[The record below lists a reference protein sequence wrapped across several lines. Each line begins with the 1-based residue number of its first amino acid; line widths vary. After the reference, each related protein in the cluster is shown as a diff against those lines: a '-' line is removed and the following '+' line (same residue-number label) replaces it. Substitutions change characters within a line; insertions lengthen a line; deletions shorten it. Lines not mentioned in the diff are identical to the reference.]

1 MASIA
6 NDPGGRRRILF
17 VDKNS
22 DRKAIWLGKVSKRTA
37 EEIKT
42 KVESIN
48 TAAIAGHSIDGETA
62 EWLCKIGDALHTKL
76 ANAGLVTPR
85 QSPAGKETRLD
96 DFLDSYIT
104 SRTDVKPRTRINLE
118 ACRARLV
125 EFFGLD
131 KALDGVTAGDA
142 KDWEIWLKAR
152 YAGGTVGRTLKRA
165 KQFFQSAIDKE
176 LIGKNPFGKIRPPSQ
191 VCWSSRIPGSRR
203 TTSYPFAN
211 STKRGHPLHTEE

>member
-22 DRKAIWLGKVSKRTA
+22 DRKVIWLGKVSKRTA
-37 EEIKT
+37 EEVKT

-62 EWLCKIGDALHTKL
+62 EWLGKIGDAFHDKL
-76 ANAGLVTPR
+76 AKAGLVTPR
-85 QSPAGKETRLD
+85 APAVKQAALK
-96 DFLDSYIT
+96 DFLEGYIAG
-104 SRTDVKPRTRINLE
+104 RTDVKPRTRINLE
-118 ACRARLV
+118 ACQARLV
-125 EFFGLD
+125 EFFGPD
-131 KALDGVTAGDA
+131 KALEAITAGDA

-152 YAGGTVGRTLKRA
+152 YARGTIGRTIKRA
-165 KQFFQSAIDKE
+165 KQFFQAAIDKE